1 MEETKLQRILMEL
14 RTDLDMLL
22 ERYYSGATKEMQ
34 EKLSSLSTLVTE
46 LQTKVETLDS
56 DNTTNKTDIESIKA
70 DIVNIKSKCEEFT
83 TNIANLQSS
92 VTQNSS
98 DITDLTTRV
107 TTAETDIDDL
117 QTLTAS
123 HTETL
128 NDHWDKMMLLLAEA
142 ISMTTK
148 MSNAEERITALENS
162 SATGNPEI
170 SKADIT
176 ALQTQVDALETE
188 VDSLSTKVTTNTTNI
203 ADLTSR
209 VNTNTTNIATNT
221 ADIVLLKTTTENIS
235 STVSE
240 LQTTVATN
248 TQNISNLQSTISTNT
263 TNIQT
268 NTDNISALQSQV
280 NTNTENIATTT
291 ANIATNTANITTNT
305 TNIATLM
312 AFRDSLLTPPDPYY
326 NPKTFSDYPAGT
338 ILQGY
343 AKYSRTLIK
352 TSSRSDITSPI
363 MIFRGEE
370 NSSATVK
377 IKCTFTFPRN
387 VTLTLKLFLNDEVV
401 ATKTT
406 DVINGSNLLLD
417 EFQGIVLSEVNKFKY
432 QIVFG
437 SSYIATSGLFEMEV
451 IAPNVEII
459 NQLSPFC
466 VEAFMGKYYLADCTS
481 GTAKI
486 AEINADEM
494 HNMNNLTWVDTNIN
508 CNRYCF
514 GFGIDDHGELF
525 DMYGR
530 NDFYYRNDGE
540 IVFINKETDEE
551 VVISSSTQIIDWF
564 SNYTKNIG
572 LLERTKD
579 KNYDSS
585 FLGRNSLARSS
596 LETFECYDVSAS
608 KFGEQFRTM
617 LNIRFGVFTL
627 PNGNTKLASI
637 NVSPNKYFDSG
648 FGTHNHLYIDSHQTT
663 YATLSCYSKYFDKII
678 KRKYNYEKFTGFSL
692 ASTEEI
698 GAYEEYFEGVNND
711 YFVVKNGV
719 LEYHKKVT
727 TSNATSSTQNN

>member
-92 VTQNSS
+92 VTQNTS

-188 VDSLSTKVTTNTTNI
+188 VDSLTTKVTTNTTNI

-221 ADIVLLKTTTENIS
+221 ADIVLLKTTTENIT

-291 ANIATNTANITTNT
+291 ANIATNTANIATNT

-343 AKYSRTLIK
+343 AKFSRKYDLVMNTLKTPTVLFTAELGSSGKIFFRIKFSSTITFNGTINLYQNGNLVYQEQYSFNNTSKEFDLERTVNGLTLQQSNLFYLQI
-352 TSSRSDITSPI
+352 
-363 MIFRGEE
+363 
-370 NSSATVK
+370 NSNNTLQY
-377 IKCTFTFPRN
+377 
-387 VTLTLKLFLNDEVV
+387 TLTFYELQ
-401 ATKTT
+401 
-406 DVINGSNLLLD
+406 LL
-417 EFQGIVLSEVNKFKY
+417 
-432 QIVFG
+432 
-437 SSYIATSGLFEMEV
+437 
-451 IAPNVEII
+451 APNAEIVNSI
-459 NQLSPFC
+459 SPFN
-466 VEAFMGKYYLADCTS
+466 VEYFENKYYISDCSS
-481 GTAKI
+481 GIAKI
-486 AEINADEM
+486 AEINVTDM
-494 HNMNNLTWVDTNIN
+494 HNMDNLSWTNTEIECLTYKTTFDTKKFADTYAPNKRIDYYQKADTKIYFENKSNNEISNTQEFCNLDWIPVNESITYFTAIFKKSFALTNATYFTMFNYVNSTNKPYYFTTGA
-508 CNRYCF
+508 RY
-514 GFGIDDHGELF
+514 LQP
-525 DMYGR
+525 Y
-530 NDFYYRNDGE
+530 NDFVSRR
-540 IVFINKETDEE
+540 FIIYTKETGENFIKRLD
-551 VVISSSTQIIDWF
+551 SYTNF
-564 SNYTKNIG
+564 SLNIG
-572 LLERTKD
+572 LGTNVHFYYKSYNDDIILFD
-579 KNYDSS
+579 
-585 FLGRNSLARSS
+585 
-596 LETFECYDVSAS
+596 CY
-608 KFGEQFRTM
+608 M
-617 LNIRFGVFTL
+617 
-627 PNGNTKLASI
+627 
-637 NVSPNKYFDSG
+637 KY
-648 FGTHNHLYIDSHQTT
+648 Y
-663 YATLSCYSKYFDKII
+663 DKII
-678 KRKYNYEKFTGFSL
+678 KKTISFTNTNGFSITS
-692 ASTEEI
+692 STEI
-698 GAYEEYFEGVNND
+698 GAYEEYFEGANND
-711 YFVVKNGV
+711 YFVVKAGK
-719 LEYHKKVT
+719 LEYHKK
-727 TSNATSSTQNN
+727 Q

>member
-92 VTQNSS
+92 VTQNTS

-128 NDHWDKMMLLLAEA
+128 NDHWDKMTLLLAEA

-188 VDSLSTKVTTNTTNI
+188 VDSLTTKVTTNTTNI
-203 ADLTSR
+203 ADLTSK

-221 ADIVLLKTTTENIS
+221 ADITLLKTTTENIT

-240 LQTTVATN
+240 LQTTVANN

-291 ANIATNTANITTNT
+291 ANIATNTANIATNT

-312 AFRDSLLTPPDPYY
+312 AFRDSLLTPADPYY

-343 AKYSRTLIK
+343 AKYSRKFNKAYASTG
-352 TSSRSDITSPI
+352 TFTSPNI
-363 MIFRGEE
+363 VFSAENGSSGKLLFKMKFSSNNTFSGMLKIYLNDASIYEE
-370 NSSATVK
+370 AIDFLDSSLTYTIEK
-377 IKCTFTFPRN
+377 EISG
-387 VTLTLKLFLNDEVV
+387 LTLSDGNVFYAKITPNFLRSF
-401 ATKTT
+401 TLQ
-406 DVINGSNLLLD
+406 NLEAEL
-417 EFQGIVLSEVNKFKY
+417 
-432 QIVFG
+432 
-437 SSYIATSGLFEMEV
+437 
-451 IAPNVEII
+451 IAPNAEVI
-459 NQLSPFC
+459 NQLSPFF
-466 VEAFMGKYYLADCTS
+466 VEYYNNKYYLSDCSS

-486 AEINADEM
+486 AEISVDEI
-494 HNMNNLTWVDTNIN
+494 HNIN
-508 CNRYCF
+508 NIVWEDT
-514 GFGIDDHGELF
+514 GIECLQYRFSFIVKSYGEN
-525 DMYGR
+525 YQVVKR
-530 NDFYYRNDGE
+530 VDFY
-540 IVFINKETDEE
+540 
-551 VVISSSTQIIDWF
+551 
-564 SNYTKNIG
+564 
-572 LLERTKD
+572 
-579 KNYDSS
+579 
-585 FLGRNSLARSS
+585 
-596 LETFECYDVSAS
+596 C
-608 KFGEQFRTM
+608 
-617 LNIRFGVFTL
+617 
-627 PNGNTKLASI
+627 
-637 NVSPNKYFDSG
+637 SPNDENIITFIDKENDSTICTSNCSQLDWSMAKSANVFYAGLQENESVLATLYNSNLSYSKRLQGTFYETAAAKRFEGVDSLDHRSYCISVKSNGHCYPAAIHYLYTDTMDLG
-648 FGTHNHLYIDSHQTT
+648 FGTRNHLYCNNQNPNLVYLT
-663 YATLSCYSKYFDKII
+663 CYSKFYDKII
-678 KRKYNYEKFTGFSL
+678 KKCYTYVNANTYELT
-692 ASTEEI
+692 STESI
-698 GAYEEYFEGVNND
+698 GAYEEYFEGINND
-711 YFVVKNGV
+711 YFVVKNNK
-719 LEYHKKVT
+719 LEYHKKP
-727 TSNATSSTQNN
+727 